1 MSEILIIITG
11 ASVIAAIVLFWL
23 KLNKSTSSA
32 GKEEIDGLIK
42 ERDTL
47 SSDKRVL
54 EANVQSLTERLQ
66 KSENILDGKEKNILE
81 LNRQLSTKTADFI
94 NIDKKL
100 QEQKAEL
107 EVIQEKFR
115 TEFKNLAN
123 EILEEKTQKFT
134 EQNKVKLDEILKPL
148 GEKIR
153 DFEKKVEETYDKESK
168 QRFSLEK
175 EIKNLADLNQQISK
189 EANNLTN
196 ALKGQSK
203 TRGNWGEIILESILE
218 KSGLVR
224 DREYFVQP
232 SFTNEHGKRVQPDIV
247 VTYPGE
253 RNVVIDSKVSL
264 NAYERYASSEIKEE
278 QESALKDHLNSI
290 RNHINDLSSKNYQD
304 LYQLK
309 SLDFVMMFL
318 PIEPAYLIAMQYDPN
333 LWNFAYERRILMISP
348 TNLIAALKMIAT
360 LWRVEYQNKNAQ
372 EIAEQ
377 SGALYDKFVG
387 FLEDLKDV
395 GNKLTSTQKSYD
407 DSINKLSDGKGNL
420 IRRVERIKELGARTS
435 KEIPKNLIDK
445 AEDGGE

>member
-1 MSEILIIITG
+1 MLIYIIG
-11 ASVIAAIVLFWL
+11 ACVIAAIVLFWL
-23 KLNKSTSSA
+23 KLNKSTGSA
-32 GKEEIDGLIK
+32 GKEEIDSLIK
-42 ERDTL
+42 ERDALATE
-47 SSDKRVL
+47 KRVL
-54 EANVQSLTERLQ
+54 EDRLMNLNEQ
-66 KSENILDGKEKNILE
+66 KQHILNAIIEKDATILDLNKQLSKREEENKGIEEKLRGKSEEIEKNE
-81 LNRQLSTKTADFI
+81 E
-94 NIDKKL
+94 KL
-100 QEQKAEL
+100 R
-107 EVIQEKFR
+107 II
-115 TEFKNLAN
+115 FKNLAN
-123 EILEEKTQKFT
+123 DILEEKTQKFT
-134 EQNKVKLDEILKPL
+134 KQNKDKLEEILKPL

-232 SFTNEHGKRVQPDIV
+232 SFTNEHGKRVQPDVV

-264 NAYERYASSEIKEE
+264 NAYERYASSEVKED
-278 QESALKDHLNSI
+278 QEAALKDHLLSI
-290 RNHINDLSSKNYQD
+290 KNHINDLSSKNYQD

-318 PIEPAYLIAMQYDPN
+318 PIEPAYLIAMQYDTN
-333 LWNFAYERRILMISP
+333 LWNFAYERRILLISP

-377 SGALYDKFVG
+377 SGSLYDKFVG

-395 GNKLTSTQKSYD
+395 GNKLNATQKSYD
-407 DSINKLSDGKGNL
+407 DSINKLSEGKGNL
-420 IRRVERIKELGARTS
+420 IRRVERIKELGARTT
-435 KEIPKNLIDK
+435 KEIPKNLIEK
-445 AEDGGE
+445 AEEGG

>member
-1 MSEILIIITG
+1 MSEIVTIVIGSLIIGSILL
-11 ASVIAAIVLFWL
+11 IWF
-23 KLNKSTSSA
+23 KLNKSGSEPL
-32 GKEEIDGLIK
+32 KDELDNLVK
-42 ERDTL
+42 VRDSL
-47 SSDKRVL
+47 ASDKKVL
-54 EANVQSLTERLQ
+54 EAKIISLTDALQ
-66 KSENILDGKEKNILE
+66 KFEKILLGKDENILE

-94 NIDKKL
+94 NIQKKL
-100 QEQKAEL
+100 DEQKADL
-107 EVIQEKFR
+107 ETIQEKFR

-123 EILEEKTQKFT
+123 EILEEKTRKFT

-175 EIKNLADLNQQISK
+175 EIKNLTDLNQQISK

-203 TRGNWGEIILESILE
+203 TRGNWGEIILESILD
-218 KSGLVR
+218 KSGLVK

-232 SFTNEHGKRVQPDIV
+232 SFTNEFGKRLQPDVV

-264 NAYERYASSEIKEE
+264 NAYQRYVSSEIKED
-278 QESALKDHLNSI
+278 QETALKDHLISI
-290 RNHINDLSSKNYQD
+290 RNHINDLSSKSYQD

-318 PIEPAYLIAMQYDPN
+318 PIEPAYLVAMQYDPN

-377 SGALYDKFVG
+377 SGSLYDKFVG
-387 FLEDLKDV
+387 FLDDLIDI
-395 GNKLTSTQKSYD
+395 GNKLNATRKSYD
-407 DSINKLSDGKGNL
+407 DSLNKLSEGKGNL
-420 IRRVERIKELGARTS
+420 IRRAEKIRELGARTT
-435 KEIPKNLIDK
+435 KEIPKNIIEK
-445 AEDGGE
+445 SEE

>member
-1 MSEILIIITG
+1 MSEIMIIIIGTCII
-11 ASVIAAIVLFWL
+11 IAIGLLWR
-23 KLNKSTSSA
+23 KLNTATRSS
-32 GKEEIDGLIK
+32 GKEEIEGLIK
-42 ERDTL
+42 DRDALATE
-47 SSDKRVL
+47 KRVL
-54 EANVQSLTERLQ
+54 EEKVMTLNEQKQYSLNAINEKDAT
-66 KSENILDGKEKNILE
+66 ILD
-81 LNRQLSTKTADFI
+81 LNRQVSQRVTENKGLEE
-94 NIDKKL
+94 KL
-100 QEQKAEL
+100 R
-107 EVIQEKFR
+107 EKSGEIEKSEEKLR
-115 TEFKNLAN
+115 TIFKNLAN

-175 EIKNLADLNQQISK
+175 EIKNLTDLNQQISK

-218 KSGLVR
+218 KSGLAR

-232 SFTNEHGKRVQPDIV
+232 SFTNEHGKRLQPDVV

-253 RNVVIDSKVSL
+253 RNVIIDSKVSL
-264 NAYERYASSEIKEE
+264 NAYERYASSEIKED
-278 QESALKDHLNSI
+278 QEAALKDHLLSI

-348 TNLIAALKMIAT
+348 TNLIAALKMITT

-387 FLEDLKDV
+387 FLEDLRDV
-395 GNKLTSTQKSYD
+395 GNKLNATQKSYD
-407 DSINKLSDGKGNL
+407 DSMNKLSEGKGNL
-420 IRRVERIKELGARTS
+420 VRRVERIKELGARTT
-435 KEIPKNLIDK
+435 KEIPKNMIEK
-445 AEDGGE
+445 AEE